1 MKNLVFILIIL
12 FSVLSG
18 FVVLRITENYLYWF
32 LTVIISTIIW
42 GTIFKIV
49 ICIFKKISKEAKNK
63 KQSH

>member
-1 MKNLVFILIIL
+1 MKNLVLFLIIL

-18 FVVLRITENYLYWF
+18 FVVLRITENYFYWF

-49 ICIFKKISKEAKNK
+49 ICIFKKITKEAKNG